1 MESDALGFNHKG
13 LMSLLTLTLQYLG
26 QLMGRVNSFGKD
38 PETLKARGEGG
49 DRR

>member
-1 MESDALGFNHKG
+1 MESDALEFSHKG

-38 PETLKARGEGG
+38 PETLKAGGEGG